1 MSKYIK
7 DPLDS
12 RIKQFYEFRDRHYL
26 TRRMPVIIRVDLRAG
41 HSYTAPLKDRFDP
54 NCLVMR
60 CKRCAFK
67 RGTTGMTYL
76 LAGEK
81 VDV

>member
-7 DPLDS
+7 DPLGS

-54 NCLVMR
+54 NFMKVMNLTAIKL
-60 CKRCAFK
+60 C
-67 RGTTGMTYL
+67 
-76 LAGEK
+76 EEI
-81 VDV
+81 